1 VVELRIDHPAVDPRL
16 LARPPFAAALIGV
29 FGLTVVLHGC
39 FIVVPLLVERVQGGS
54 PATGGLVLLG
64 ISALWAVAA
73 PFGGRLSDVLGR
85 RRPAV
90 IGSIVTVVGLALLWA
105 VGATSGTVVLGG
117 LLALVGFGMG
127 LAGSPRQTAAME
139 AVEPERA
146 GMAAGTYYT
155 GRYLGGVVGAS
166 LAGAVLG
173 QAVTAAGA
181 STTFGLL
188 ALMAVVVVAASMWLP
203 ARTRRA

>member
-1 VVELRIDHPAVDPRL
+1 M
-16 LARPPFAAALIGV
+16 
-29 FGLTVVLHGC
+29 
-39 FIVVPLLVERVQGGS
+39 
-54 PATGGLVLLG
+54 
-64 ISALWAVAA
+64 WA
-73 PFGGRLSDVLGR
+73 F
-85 RRPAV
+85 
-90 IGSIVTVVGLALLWA
+90 
-105 VGATSGTVVLGG
+105 GATSGTLVLGI
-117 LLALVGFGMG
+117 LLAVVGFGMG

-173 QAVTAAGA
+173 RAVTATGA

-188 ALMAVVVVAASMWLP
+188 ALTAGLVVVASLWLP
-203 ARTRRA
+203 ARARRA

>member
-1 VVELRIDHPAVDPRL
+1 M
-16 LARPPFAAALIGV
+16 
-29 FGLTVVLHGC
+29 
-39 FIVVPLLVERVQGGS
+39 
-54 PATGGLVLLG
+54 
-64 ISALWAVAA
+64 
-73 PFGGRLSDVLGR
+73 GR

-90 IGSIVTVVGLALLWA
+90 IGSIVTVVGLGLLWA

-127 LAGSPRQTAAME
+127 LAGSPRQAAAME

-173 QAVTAAGA
+173 QEVTASGA

-188 ALMAVVVVAASMWLP
+188 ALMAVVVVVASLWLP